1 MNLQSTIEHM
11 PEVMYLRLKC
21 AAETGK
27 WPEGTVVDQAQR
39 DTALQL
45 IMAYQARHLNSDEM
59 LTIGSDGQ
67 MVHKNKRQL
76 KAGFSTAAKD
86 KPITPCAK
94 PNSDSEST
102 NTENLTKSD
111 IAHFT
116 NI

>member
-1 MNLQSTIEHM
+1 MNLQDTIEHM
-11 PEVMYLRLKC
+11 PEAMYLRLKC

-27 WPEGTVVDQAQR
+27 WPEGTVVEQAQR

-76 KAGFSTAAKD
+76 KEQFSSNTKEETVSASSIA
-86 KPITPCAK
+86 
-94 PNSDSEST
+94 NSENESSI
-102 NTENLTKSD
+102 KSD

-116 NI
+116 NL

>member
-1 MNLQSTIEHM
+1 MNLQDTIEHM
-11 PEVMYLRLKC
+11 PEAMYLRLKC

-45 IMAYQARHLNSDEM
+45 IMAYQARFLNSDEM

-76 KAGFSTAAKD
+76 KEQFTTAAKD
-86 KPITPCAK
+86 KPITPCDK
-94 PNSDSEST
+94 PKTDNDQAPQ
-102 NTENLTKSD
+102 SD

-116 NI
+116 NL

>member
-1 MNLQSTIEHM
+1 MNLQDTIEHM
-11 PEVMYLRLKC
+11 PEAMYLRLKC

-27 WPEGTVVDQAQR
+27 WPEGTVVEQAQR

-45 IMAYQARHLNSDEM
+45 IMAYQAHHLNSDEM

-76 KAGFSTAAKD
+76 KAQFSTVAKE

-94 PNSDSEST
+94 PS
-102 NTENLTKSD
+102 TENEEAVKSSD

-116 NI
+116 NL

>member
-1 MNLQSTIEHM
+1 MDLQSTIEHM
-11 PEVMYLRLKC
+11 PEEMYLRLKC

-27 WPEGTVVDQAQR
+27 WPEGTVVEQAQR

-45 IMAYQARHLNSDEM
+45 IMAYQARFLNSDEM

-76 KAGFSTAAKD
+76 KAQFSTAAKD
-86 KPITPCAK
+86 KPSTPCVK
-94 PNSDSEST
+94 PDANS
-102 NTENLTKSD
+102 ENLTKSD
-111 IAHFT
+111 IAHFS

>member
-1 MNLQSTIEHM
+1 MNLHSTIENM
-11 PEVMYLRLKC
+11 PEEMYLRLKC

-27 WPEGTVVDQAQR
+27 WPEGTTVDQAQR

-45 IMAYQARHLNSDEM
+45 TMAYQAKHLNCDEM

-76 KAGFSTAAKD
+76 KAEFTTAAKD
-86 KPITPCAK
+86 SPTVACVKPEESND
-94 PNSDSEST
+94 NS
-102 NTENLTKSD
+102 TKSD

-116 NI
+116 DL

>member
-1 MNLQSTIEHM
+1 MNLHSTIEQM
-11 PEVMYLRLKC
+11 PEEMYLRLKC

-45 IMAYQARHLNSDEM
+45 TMAYQAKHLNCDEM

-76 KAGFSTAAKD
+76 KAEFSTAAKD
-86 KPITPCAK
+86 TPLVACVK
-94 PNSDSEST
+94 PNESSE
-102 NTENLTKSD
+102 NITKSD

-116 NI
+116 NL

>member
-11 PEVMYLRLKC
+11 PEAMYLRLKC

-27 WPEGTVVDQAQR
+27 WPEGTLVEQAQR

-45 IMAYQARHLNSDEM
+45 IMAYQAYHLNSDEM

-76 KAGFSTAAKD
+76 KEQFSTAAKD
-86 KPITPCAK
+86 KPITPCVK
-94 PNSDSEST
+94 PNTDDEST
-102 NTENLTKSD
+102 INESTTKSD

-116 NI
+116 NL